1 METVSASLDR
11 IAILRTLDADERLAL
26 TRQCRWRRFRADEQI
41 IDHLSDTRDVCF
53 VVEGA
58 VRVVSHSVSGREISF
73 DEVEAGGFIGELA
86 AIDGGPRSASVV
98 ARDDNTLVA
107 FLAPRAFQE
116 LVTNRP
122 ELALMLM
129 RRLCAMVRQATERIM
144 DLSTLAAN
152 NRVHAELLRLAR
164 PNRKPDGTAVIT
176 PVPVHGDIAARISA
190 TRETVARVMGELTRD
205 GVIEKRGSSL
215 VIRAFD
221 RLDEMVQEVRGV
233 G

>member
-11 IAILRTLDADERLAL
+11 IAILRTLDADERAALA
-26 TRQCRWRRFRADEQI
+26 RQCRWRRCRADEQI

-98 ARDDNTLVA
+98 ARDENTLVA
-107 FLAPRAFQE
+107 FMPPRAFQE
-116 LVTNRP
+116 LVTGRP
-122 ELALMLM
+122 ELALMVM
-129 RRLCAMVRQATERIM
+129 RRLCSMVRQATERIM

-164 PNRKPDGTAVIT
+164 RNRKPDGTAVIT

-205 GVIEKRGSSL
+205 GLIEKRGTSL